1 MSHATTKKSPGD
13 TQAQILSATL
23 SLFTSQGYFNT
34 SVHDI
39 ARESQVS
46 IGSIYHHFKD
56 KEGVARALYTG
67 MLERM
72 STELAQIKKNYNT
85 AHNRCR
91 AVVELLFAIT
101 EQEPEMMEFML
112 YSKHREFLPNERP
125 VCSSE
130 PFEIMREFVQEGM
143 NSGEIQEMDLMV
155 ASTCLFGGA
164 IRMIT
169 SSMDGLLT
177 RSLSRYL
184 DEIWTC
190 SWKAIAK

>member
-1 MSHATTKKSPGD
+1 MSHVTNKKSPGN

-23 SLFTSQGYFNT
+23 SLFTGQGYFNT

-56 KEGVARALYTG
+56 KEGVARALYND
-67 MLERM
+67 MIERM
-72 STELAQIKKNYNT
+72 NAELTEIKKNHTT
-85 AHNRCR
+85 AHDRCR
-91 AVVELLFAIT
+91 AVIELLFSIT
-101 EQEPEMMEFML
+101 EQEPEIMEFML

-125 VCSSE
+125 ICSSK
-130 PFEIMREFVQEGM
+130 PFDMMREFVKEGM
-143 NSGEIQEMDLMV
+143 TSGEIREMDLMV

-169 SSMDGLLT
+169 SSMDGLLK
-177 RSLSRYL
+177 RSLSSYI
-184 DEIWTC
+184 DEIWIC
-190 SWKAIAK
+190 SWKAVST